1 MRYLKTYKI
10 FESVDKFEND
20 FVSLIKNI
28 LSDLTDIDYNVHTS
42 TGKHS
47 QMSTEQSFNRFKRGS
62 LMADALKIRVY
73 TDSIGFNVDVLK
85 PVLEDIKNIS
95 TDFNF
100 LVDIYIPED
109 DEYVSVD
116 DAIDLCSE
124 TIGKLYTI
132 GEYDDITIIIH

>member
-28 LSDLTDIDYNVHTS
+28 LSDLTDIDYNVHIS

-62 LMADALKIRVY
+62 VMADALKIRVY

-132 GEYDDITIIIH
+132 GEYDDMTIIIH